1 MDATSLKEVIARER
15 PYLIAV
21 AYRMLGSRGDAEDV
35 VQEALT
41 RLPTGSELNAP
52 RAYLT
57 TVVTRLCL
65 DELKSARRRRE
76 EYAGPWL
83 PEPFVDDPTPEEQHA
98 DRSRA
103 SLAMLLVLE
112 QLNPRE
118 RVVFV
123 LREMMDCDFAEIADA
138 LQTSETACRKLLQR
152 ARDKVRAE
160 RTSVARSAAPDLA
173 MRLLAVA
180 ASGDVAQL
188 VAMLAPDASLI
199 TDHGGKASAARNVM
213 HGAHDVAKLLAGARK
228 WGPEALRFEV
238 RQSNGGSLALG
249 FDPGGACVM
258 AFYVEAAGVQ
268 ISRILL
274 YRNPDKLAR
283 LA

>member
-1 MDATSLKEVIARER
+1 MDATSLKEVITRER

-21 AYRMLGSRGDAEDV
+21 AYRMLGSRGEAEDV
-35 VQEALT
+35 VQEALA
-41 RLPTGSELNAP
+41 RLATGSELNSP

-76 EYAGPWL
+76 QYVGPWL
-83 PEPFVDDPTPEEQHA
+83 PEPFADELTPEEQHA
-98 DRSRA
+98 HRAQA
-103 SLAMLLVLE
+103 SLALLLVLE

-152 ARDKVRAE
+152 AREKVRAE
-160 RTSVARSAAPDLA
+160 RSSVATPAAPDLT
-173 MRLLAVA
+173 MRLLAAA

-213 HGAHDVAKLLAGARK
+213 HGADDVAKLLAGARK
-228 WGPEALRFEV
+228 WGPGALRFEL
-238 RQSNGGSLALG
+238 RQSNGGALALG
-249 FDPGGACVM
+249 FDPGGACVL
-258 AFYVEAAGVQ
+258 AFYVEGAGAQV
-268 ISRILL
+268 SRILL